1 MTAAAPDT
9 SEAVADRILQSAL
22 GMVDTF
28 AVYLGDRLGW
38 YRSLAAGGPATAP
51 QLAERTGTHPRYTRE
66 WLEQQ
71 AVTGLLSVAEPGG
84 PPGAEAGEPGGPDRA
99 DTRVYSISPGAAE
112 VLTDEGSLNYLAPL
126 ARMFAATGPALPAL
140 LRAYRSGGGVSWDE
154 LGDDARQSQADMN
167 RPWFEH
173 ELAGALEDVPSVHEA
188 LSQPRARIADV
199 GCGAGWSSIAL
210 AKAYPEAEV
219 HGYDIDEPSIGMAR
233 DNAKKAGMQERVRF
247 MAADAA
253 GLPARHYTAAFAFEC
268 IHDMPRPVDVLAAV
282 RRSLVPGGFMVV
294 MDEAVA
300 DEFTPNGD
308 ELERLMYGFSLFIC
322 LPDSMSSPPSVGTG
336 TVMRPATLH
345 RYAEEAGFAQ
355 TEDLPISEF
364 GLWRFY
370 RLTGAPAA

>member
-22 GMVDTF
+22 GMVDTL

-38 YRSLAAGGPATAP
+38 YRSLAAGGPATAL

-71 AVTGLLSVAEPGG
+71 AVTGLLSVAEPGR
-84 PPGAEAGEPGGPDRA
+84 PPGAEAGEPGSPDRA
-99 DTRVYSISPGAAE
+99 DARVYSISAGAAE
-112 VLTDEGSLNYLAPL
+112 VLTDEGSLNYVAPL

-233 DNAKKAGMQERVRF
+233 DNAKKAGVQDRVRF
-247 MAADAA
+247 TAADAA

-300 DEFTPNGD
+300 DEFAPNGD

-322 LPDSMSSPPSVGTG
+322 LPDGMSSPPSVGTG
-336 TVMRPATLH
+336 TVMRPATLR